1 MWISMCFSVWLP
13 SEPPVLIADCDLPL
27 QKTHTHKSAC
37 SLPMWNLT
45 CHLHMLILAAPR
57 DPLTFKKSLEEW
69 KGQAHPHSRMS
80 SQLSHIS
87 GMNTDTYTDRPVSY
101 PRAPVNWHMAAWK
114 PGNPPNW
121 GGILPP
127 QLVLLVGVEASL
139 WLTNYLDKVRLGDR
153 GGRIPRPPLIT
164 WLLRGLLQEPG
175 PVVCSVLPPTSA

>member
-37 SLPMWNLT
+37 SLLMWNLT